1 MRDDPFAPMSVFK
14 KTINN
19 FLEEVEENEN
29 IGEDL
34 ENEKV
39 SFFLSGVGF
48 RSRERDGLE
57 CMRRD

>member
-1 MRDDPFAPMSVFK
+1 MSVFK

-48 RSRERDGLE
+48 RFQERDGLE
-57 CMRRD
+57 CTRRD

>member
-1 MRDDPFAPMSVFK
+1 MRDDPFAAMSVCK

-19 FLEEVEENEN
+19 FLEEIEENEN

-39 SFFLSGVGF
+39 RFFLKG
-48 RSRERDGLE
+48 
-57 CMRRD
+57 

>member
-1 MRDDPFAPMSVFK
+1 MSVFK

-39 SFFLSGVGF
+39 SFFLSG
-48 RSRERDGLE
+48 SRLSISRTRTASNARAVTDPETPR
-57 CMRRD
+57 